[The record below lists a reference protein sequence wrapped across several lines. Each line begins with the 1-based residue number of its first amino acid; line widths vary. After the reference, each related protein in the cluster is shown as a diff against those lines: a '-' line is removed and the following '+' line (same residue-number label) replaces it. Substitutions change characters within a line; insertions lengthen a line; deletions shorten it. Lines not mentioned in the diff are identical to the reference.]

1 MKTRKLGNLEVSAI
15 GFGCMG
21 MSHAAGAPME
31 IDDGV
36 QVLKAA
42 LEAGYTFFDTAKNYG
57 YAGDPYH
64 NEKILGKAFTGI
76 RDKVV
81 IATKCGVEFDYQVD
95 PDVPPLLYD
104 STREGIRKSVEGS
117 LSRLNTDYI
126 DLYFQARIDPNVEPE
141 EVADTMSELIKEGKI
156 LHWGISEIGEAYL
169 KRANAVCPVTAV
181 ENNYSMINRG
191 HEGLIPFLEEN
202 NIGWIAQGTL
212 VKGLLTG
219 AYKKGAIFTR
229 DDWRSRSINDK
240 NLDLYAPL
248 LSHLSSLC
256 EKKNAT
262 PGQLSLAW
270 VLHRKPYIVPIPGT
284 TKKDRLMENAAA
296 VDITLTENEMEG
308 IDRVLATINKDA

>member
-21 MSHAAGAPME
+21 MSHAAGTPME

-36 QVLKAA
+36 QILKAA
-42 LEAGYTFFDTAKNYG
+42 LDAGYTFFDTAKNYG
-57 YAGDPYH
+57 FVGDPHH
-64 NEKILGKAFTGI
+64 NEKILGKAFAGI

-81 IATKCGVEFDYQVD
+81 IATKCGVDFDYQVD
-95 PDVPPLLYD
+95 PDIPPLLYD
-104 STREGIRKSVEGS
+104 STCEGIRKSVEGS

-126 DLYFQARIDPNVEPE
+126 DLYFQARVDPKVEPE
-141 EVADTMSELIKEGKI
+141 EVADTMSGLIKEGKI
-156 LHWGISEIGEAYL
+156 LHWGISEIGEDYL

-181 ENNYSMINRG
+181 ENNYSIIHRE
-191 HEGLIPFLEEN
+191 HESIIPFLEEN

-219 AYKKGAIFTR
+219 AYQKGAIFTR

-248 LSHLSSLC
+248 LSCLATLS
-256 EKKNAT
+256 EKKKPHQGSYPW
-262 PGQLSLAW
+262 PGFYTESLTLFPFLEPRKWRDWWKIQLLQKSFSQRRSWRTSIAL
-270 VLHRKPYIVPIPGT
+270 
-284 TKKDRLMENAAA
+284 
-296 VDITLTENEMEG
+296 
-308 IDRVLATINKDA
+308 